1 MESELHEVLT
11 GFRPISLDDLNAR
24 AALQQRVDRKYLIS
38 QAAFVRLARRLHDDH
53 RVLQID
59 GRRTSGYHS
68 VYFDTRTLLCF
79 REHVD
84 GHRPRFKARTRHYT
98 DTDLC
103 HFEVKIRRPDEQMI
117 KEQQPH
123 DAARRDELTEQA
135 RTFLDETLRKGADR
149 GAPDDL
155 QSALTTSFQRVT
167 IASSDPA
174 RLTCDL
180 QLRLR
185 DADGRQAAL
194 RDDFLLLESKSPDG
208 HSPADELLAQAGVE
222 EVSLSKYRVG
232 IALLQPFG
240 SGQDPDPPLGDRLPR
255 YFSLTDR

>member
-1 MESELHEVLT
+1 MDSDLQDVLT

-24 AALQQRVDRKYLIS
+24 AALQERVDRKYLVS
-38 QAAFVRLARRLHDDH
+38 QGAFVRLAGRLQDDH
-53 RVLQID
+53 RVLEID

-68 VYFDTRTLLCF
+68 VYFDTRGLLCF

-103 HFEVKIRRPDEQMI
+103 HFEVKIRRRDEQMI
-117 KEQQPH
+117 KKQQPH
-123 DAARRDELTEQA
+123 EPARRDELTKQA
-135 RTFLDETLRKGADR
+135 HTFLAQTLREGADR
-149 GAPDDL
+149 TAPNDF
-155 QSALTTSFQRVT
+155 QPALTTSFQRVT

-185 DADGRQAAL
+185 DPDGGQAAL
-194 RDDFLLLESKSPDG
+194 RDDVLLLESKSPDG
-208 HSPADELLAQAGVE
+208 HGHADELLAQAGVD

-255 YFSLTDR
+255 YFSTHR

>member
-11 GFRPISLDDLNAR
+11 GFRPVSLADLNAR

-38 QAAFVRLARRLHDDH
+38 RADFVRLASRLHDDH
-53 RVLQID
+53 QVLQID

-68 VYFDTRTLLCF
+68 VYFDTPSLLCF

-84 GHRPRFKARTRHYT
+84 GQRPRFKARTRHYT

-103 HFEVKIRRPDEQMI
+103 HFEVKIRRRDEQMI
-117 KEQQPH
+117 KEQQSH
-123 DAARRDELTEQA
+123 DPARRDQLTEQA
-135 RTFLDETLRKGADR
+135 RTFLDQTLREGADR
-149 GAPDDL
+149 DAPHGL
-155 QSALTTSFQRVT
+155 RPALNTSFQRVT
-167 IASSDPA
+167 ITSSDPA

-194 RDDFLLLESKSPDG
+194 HEDFVLLESKSPDG
-208 HSPADELLAQAGVE
+208 RSKADELLMQDGVD

-232 IALLQPFG
+232 IALLQPSG
-240 SGQDPDPPLGDRLPR
+240 SGQDPDPPLGDHLPR
-255 YFSLTDR
+255 YFSLTRR